1 MAPHLGQN
9 VDFAAVAAAEPASLR
24 AHALLRG
31 WTTLRLLSAAGS
43 SFKYDLGSE
52 EPDGAQTEWISV
64 FSRGADGTISHLYSK
79 GAQVADDRRERGI
92 NLLRAVWGI
101 LDLTPNGRGNWY
113 PSLDY

>member
-1 MAPHLGQN
+1 
-9 VDFAAVAAAEPASLR
+9 V
-24 AHALLRG
+24 
-31 WTTLRLLSAAGS
+31 
-43 SFKYDLGSE
+43 DLGVQ
-52 EPDGAQTEWISV
+52 PW
-64 FSRGADGTISHLYSK
+64 RRRHISHLYSK